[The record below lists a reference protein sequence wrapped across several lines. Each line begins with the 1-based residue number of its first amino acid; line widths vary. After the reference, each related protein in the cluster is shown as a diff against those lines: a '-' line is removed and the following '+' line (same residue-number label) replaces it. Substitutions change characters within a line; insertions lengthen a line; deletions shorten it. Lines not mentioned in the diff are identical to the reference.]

1 MKYMMLLMLLTAGL
15 NAAAQDGRKE
25 KIEALKVGF
34 ITQELNLTTEEAQKF
49 WPVFNEYEDAL
60 QKLRESRKSE
70 LENMRDNFDSMSDA
84 DVSKA
89 IDNELSFQQQEL
101 DLRKKYVTEFRKVL
115 PTKKVAR
122 LLRAEQQ
129 FKIKLLKEMRDRGD
143 GPPGG
148 PDGPPPGGKP
158 RRN

>member
-1 MKYMMLLMLLTAGL
+1 MKNTMLLLLLTLAM

-49 WPVFNEYEDAL
+49 WPVFNQYEDAMH
-60 QKLRESRKSE
+60 KLRESRKSE
-70 LENMRDNFDSMSDA
+70 LDNMRDNFDSMSDA

-89 IDNELSFQQQEL
+89 IDNELAFQQQEL
-101 DLRKKYVTEFRKVL
+101 DLRKKYVSEFRKVL

-129 FKIKLLKEMRDRGD
+129 FKLKLLKEMRDRGD
-143 GPPGG
+143 GPPGEQ
-148 PDGPPPGGKP
+148 GPPPGNRP
-158 RRN
+158 RRD